1 MVLTET
7 SLGPLYTTAFT
18 DLFLP
23 QLFFTRHKIAS
34 LVMIRSIATAEDIAS
49 FQVILV
55 SRTFCCLR
63 GSYP

>member
-23 QLFFTRHKIAS
+23 QPFSTRHQIETVLS
-34 LVMIRSIATAEDIAS
+34 IRAIATAEDIAP
-49 FQVILV
+49 FHVISV
-55 SRTFCCLR
+55 S
-63 GSYP
+63 